1 MCGMSAS
8 HPNPPAPFP
17 PDSNDA
23 TPNDVR
29 EQPLTREE
37 LEALIDFIRLLD
49 TWDKK
54 KKIA

>member
-1 MCGMSAS
+1 MCSMPAS
-8 HPNPPAPFP
+8 HPNPPAPLP

-29 EQPLTREE
+29 EMPLTREE
-37 LEALIDFIRLLD
+37 LEALIDFFRLLD